1 MTGPTGRL
9 LLCITRRSHPQL
21 RAWLGGGGAER
32 SALLDG
38 RLRPGLEA
46 EAVAEG
52 RVIGRM
58 CRLSATL
65 TADFGPGL
73 EAVVMG
79 RAAGRGACSFAEL
92 RFLSH

>member
-1 MTGPTGRL
+1 MGV
-9 LLCITRRSHPQL
+9 CFSV
-21 RAWLGGGGAER
+21 
-32 SALLDG
+32 SLDTE
-38 RLRPGLEA
+38 LRPGLEA

-52 RVIGRM
+52 RVIGLM
-58 CRLSATL
+58 CCLSATL

-79 RAAGRGACSFAEL
+79 RAAGRGVCSFAKL